1 MARIGITLNE
11 VLRDFIGQFEY
22 TYDKYFPSNN
32 FDEEGKRIGLNLKD
46 NPVKSFNLIEYFPFE
61 DGVDE
66 TKTFTSGVDKLNSFL
81 YREAALN
88 IFGHADQLYP
98 NMFSQLNNFILEIND
113 EGKHTIE
120 IVSREAINSIPSTFF
135 FLSKTLCRIEN
146 IRFVTK
152 YEDKWDGVDVL
163 ITANP
168 KALQSKPEGK
178 ISVKIKASY
187 NENISADY
195 ELDNIMDFMLNE
207 ELRNKILDSKITNF
221 EEIN

>member
-1 MARIGITLNE
+1 MAHIAISLNE
-11 VLRDFIGQFEY
+11 VLRDFISQFEY

-32 FDEEGKRIGLNLKD
+32 FDEEGNRIGLNLKD
-46 NPVKSFNLIEYFPFE
+46 NPVKSFNLIEHFPFE
-61 DGVDE
+61 DGVDSSNVYS
-66 TKTFTSGVDKLNSFL
+66 SGIDKLNSFL

-88 IFGHADQLYP
+88 IFGHADQLHP
-98 NMFSQLNNFILEIND
+98 NVFAQLNNFIIELND
-113 EGKHTIE
+113 EEKHTVE

-135 FLSKTLCRIEN
+135 FLSKTLCRVEK

-152 YEDKWDGVDVL
+152 HENEWDGVDVL

-178 ISVKIKASY
+178 ISVKIRASY

-195 ELDNIMDFMLNE
+195 ELDNIMEFMLNE
-207 ELRNKILDSKITNF
+207 DLRAKILDSKIINF